1 MVNQRPAAFL
11 PGKICPHTVRTQNL
25 KGSPMV
31 SPATLS
37 NSKPLSPT
45 AVFFDEHARSVQNKN
60 APENASSTEP
70 SAASAGFSQHDA
82 QQGANTLQA
91 LAKQGTPQQVKA
103 RPSLKEIKRKYQTQE
118 EPLVDWEP
126 KLAGVIPVHQGK
138 RQITP
143 IEAKMLDKLAVTHGV
158 VGLHTFNAI
167 KDKAF
172 AAADKHYPPSTAPL
186 PKHVQRDIQKLPL
199 DDQKLPTENWPRN
212 DGHNDAFRHAYW
224 SAQLT
229 KQYGAEWARQFTTAH
244 EGAPGNSAVRE
255 AMDLHNNE
263 VGRKI
268 AEANPNATPEQLATM
283 IAQAA
288 KEGKLVVVDAKGQL
302 AWSDKV
308 VVNQHGLANPTMA
321 PGGAPVPPG
330 DASAKERAM
339 SE

>member
-1 MVNQRPAAFL
+1 MA
-11 PGKICPHTVRTQNL
+11 
-25 KGSPMV
+25 SP
-31 SPATLS
+31 TLS
-37 NSKPLSPT
+37 PNSKPLAQT
-45 AVFFDEHARSVQNKN
+45 HIFFNEHARAFHDKDAS
-60 APENASSTEP
+60 ESASSTEP
-70 SAASAGFSQHDA
+70 SAANAGFTQHDA

-118 EPLVDWEP
+118 EPLVSWEP

-138 RQITP
+138 YKITP
-143 IEAKMLDKLAVTHGV
+143 TEAKMLDKLAVTHGV

-172 AAADKHYPPSTAPL
+172 SAADQHYPPSTAPL

-268 AEANPNATPEQLATM
+268 AEANPNATLEQLEAL
-283 IAQAA
+283 IAQAV
-288 KEGKLVVVDAKGQL
+288 KEGKLLVVNAKGQL

-308 VVNQHGLANPTMA
+308 AINQHGLANPSMA
-321 PGGAPVPPG
+321 PGGAPAPPG
-330 DASAKERAM
+330 DVSAKERAM